1 MGWIIVIGLLL
12 FFSGS
17 GSLFCFSFLKE
28 AETVGPWIAT
38 GISVMA
44 MCVVVSYI
52 KIKEIWS
59 IKTALCVMGCF
70 GLIQL
75 IIIGT
80 IKTPYYWKGD
90 DEWVLRLCSGFFSQ
104 PLFCLVSYGIARMIE
119 GNVDGKTFEI
129 IRKIK
134 AILEKQIDA
143 LNEIN
148 KELVAV
154 STEYKRAD
162 RLLNLLGII
171 SDSSLEKTYIDTR
184 NAKDKELISKI
195 NKILLDNRIALS
207 IQGKT
212 TSVIKQEV
220 EKMIKEKR
228 SVLTEVSSNKYTR
241 KDYGTLK
248 SRLKTIN
255 N

>member
-1 MGWIIVIGLLL
+1 MGWIIAIGLLL

-17 GSLFCFSFLKE
+17 GSLFCFVFLKE
-28 AETVGPWIAT
+28 AETAGPWIAT
-38 GISVMA
+38 AISVIA

-70 GLIQL
+70 GIVQL

-90 DEWVLRLCSGFFSQ
+90 DEWFLRLCSGFFSQ
-104 PLFCLVSYGIARMIE
+104 PLFCLISYGIARMVE
-119 GNVDGKTFEI
+119 ENADEKTIEI
-129 IRKIK
+129 IKKIQTT
-134 AILEKQIDA
+134 LQSQISA

-148 KELVAV
+148 KELNSV

-162 RLLNLLGII
+162 RLLKLFSIV
-171 SDSSLEKTYIDTR
+171 SDSSLEKSYIDTR
-184 NAKDKELISKI
+184 NVKDKELISKI
-195 NKILLDNRIALS
+195 NKMLSDNRITLS
-207 IQGKT
+207 VQGKT
-212 TSVIKQEV
+212 TSVIKDEV
-220 EKMIKEKR
+220 EKMIMEKR
-228 SVLTEVSSNKYTR
+228 SVLTEVSNNKYTR
-241 KDYGTLK
+241 KDYGILK
-248 SRLKTIN
+248 SRLKMIN